1 MDNEIEKAFQKEQGL
16 MKERK
21 QKVLAR
27 IPLNIDGFLFGGW
40 RDGKASR
47 VRARLA
53 PDFRGWAESHAK
65 CEQQIERVVL
75 ALRADEHAREKPP
88 KSRL

>member
-1 MDNEIEKAFQKEQGL
+1 MPEQEL

-21 QKVLAR
+21 QKVLAL
-27 IPLNIDGFLFGGW
+27 IPLNIDGFLFDGW
-40 RDGKASR
+40 QNGKASL

-53 PDFRGWAESHAK
+53 PDFSGWAESHEK
-65 CEQQIERVVL
+65 CEEQIERVVR
-75 ALRADEHAREKPP
+75 ALSADEHAREEPP